1 MNSQDIWIVEGK
13 DVSDLGEGEEQS
25 IKLEIEA

>member
-13 DVSDLGEGEEQS
+13 DASDLGEGEEQS
-25 IKLEIEA
+25 IKLEIGD